1 MQWNKGRVK
10 NQGIESITWIIFSTE
25 FVLILAAEKTGSVVP
40 LAMFFSMIALS
51 QATRLGSGKGIA
63 AEHIATPKV
72 SRFVHPVPGDLHL
85 GEASGCALCTLCR
98 KARNQ
103 SQSCWVGLMMVE
115 TRAFHWSRLI
125 PLNPLVWWRGSSS
138 PMDTPLV
145 SQRASHSVLVEA
157 ALLEAALL
165 EAQRETEL

>member
-63 AEHIATPKV
+63 AEHIV
-72 SRFVHPVPGDLHL
+72 R
-85 GEASGCALCTLCR
+85 
-98 KARNQ
+98 Q
-103 SQSCWVGLMMVE
+103 SS
-115 TRAFHWSRLI
+115 
-125 PLNPLVWWRGSSS
+125 
-138 PMDTPLV
+138 
-145 SQRASHSVLVEA
+145 
-157 ALLEAALL
+157 LLSMRIED
-165 EAQRETEL
+165 RSWFM